1 MKRLFGLR
9 LAIFFASIALV
20 TGVAPAS
27 AQVSDDNWHT
37 RLTLY
42 GWLPTI
48 GGTQSGPDEVPLIE
62 LEAKSVFDALNA
74 AFFGSAE
81 IRKGK
86 FGLLFDI
93 AYADLSSDGQL
104 RRLRLP
110 VEVRT
115 KVTMGTVAATW
126 RLHEDDRGWVDAVG
140 GLRPYSVEVGGS
152 LTLPIVGKI
161 DRDQTSEWVDPIV
174 GLRGGYQFTDRI
186 GVTALGDIG
195 GFGVGSQ
202 LQWELLGT
210 VNYAFTDRFSGLLGY
225 RYISV
230 DYDSDTL
237 NLDIDLYGPMVGLS
251 YSF

>member
-1 MKRLFGLR
+1 MNRFLKLSRSVV
-9 LAIFFASIALV
+9 FASTLLV
-20 TGVAPAS
+20 WGVTPVS
-27 AQVSDDNWHT
+27 AQMADDDWHT

-48 GGTQSGPDEVPLIE
+48 GGTQSGPDDLPLIE

-81 IRKGK
+81 VRKGK

-104 RRLRLP
+104 SRLRLP
-110 VEVRT
+110 VEVKT
-115 KVTMGTVAATW
+115 KVTMGTIAATW
-126 RLHEDDRGWVDAVG
+126 RLHEDQSAWVDVVG
-140 GLRPYSVEVGGS
+140 GIRPYRVEVGGS
-152 LTLPIVGKI
+152 LTLPIVGEI
-161 DRDQTSEWVDPIV
+161 DRDAKSEWVDPIV
-174 GLRGGYQFTDRI
+174 GLRGGYQFTDRV

-210 VNYAFTDRFSGLLGY
+210 VNYSFTERFSGLLGY

-237 NLDIDLYGPMVGLS
+237 NLDLDLYGPMVGIS